1 MDGGRKKMQINDI
14 KKKKTMIFGQR
25 DRGSLGDPALTRI
38 PDRALAHFWIPVES
52 NSKKNPGDPKNV
64 RPCRCRLFLFL
75 RMISLLC
82 FFFHYNQ
89 RIFRWRFRGIC
100 HPRGIRQPRQD
111 GGRNSALTDKVFFD
125 NSTGRAIASFSHLVI
140 FFFVCLFFFL
150 FAVADE

>member
-1 MDGGRKKMQINDI
+1 MKDGDPRKVDGGRKKMQINDI

-82 FFFHYNQ
+82 FFFFITTNEY
-89 RIFRWRFRGIC
+89 FVG
-100 HPRGIRQPRQD
+100 D
-111 GGRNSALTDKVFFD
+111 SVASATPVESANRDKM
-125 NSTGRAIASFSHLVI
+125 
-140 FFFVCLFFFL
+140 
-150 FAVADE
+150 ADEIRH

>member
-1 MDGGRKKMQINDI
+1 MQFHPTLRQKASKFTNAKKKNRVKLLKDGDPRKVDGGRKKMQINDI

-82 FFFHYNQ
+82 FFFSLQPTNISLEIPWHLPPPWNPPTET
-89 RIFRWRFRGIC
+89 RWRTKFGTN
-100 HPRGIRQPRQD
+100 G
-111 GGRNSALTDKVFFD
+111 
-125 NSTGRAIASFSHLVI
+125 
-140 FFFVCLFFFL
+140 
-150 FAVADE
+150 